1 MAKDI
6 TVMSP
11 EELNIRDEDVAKM
24 KIEKET
30 MEVTLD
36 VNVQL
41 YFKHCEACK
50 GVISFALS
58 DVPVNEPEAQIK
70 GYAVSG
76 LHDALLKEAFLKCK
90 VGTWVML
97 VASDDI
103 SRVVIEDVTVKKGE

>member
-1 MAKDI
+1 MAEDI

-41 YFKHCEACK
+41 YFKHCESDK
-50 GVISFALS
+50 VVISFALS
-58 DVPVNEPEAQIK
+58 DVPVNEPEDKLK
-70 GYAVSG
+70 GYAIN
-76 LHDALLKEAFLKCK
+76 ALQEAMIKEEFIRCK
-90 VGTWVML
+90 IGSMIML

-103 SRVVIEDVTVKKGE
+103 SRVVIEEVAIRKGE